1 MADQERTNNK
11 VVDLRKK
18 ELNEETTRYG
28 AADYR
33 EETSAEMAAPVSSYR
48 SNDMENT
55 QPYASKDTNQ
65 SGAANYREE
74 TAAEM
79 AAPVSFER
87 RNNVEDRQE
96 TESAGRG
103 IGFAALILSIISL
116 FVSPILFG
124 AAGIVLGF
132 VARKRGAQ
140 GLGSWA
146 IGLGVVSIIVGMF
159 IVPFF

>member
-11 VVDLRKK
+11 VVDLRKT
-18 ELNEETTRYG
+18 EPNEETTRYG
-28 AADYR
+28 AADYL
-33 EETSAEMAAPVSSYR
+33 EETSAEMAAPVSSER
-48 SNDMENT
+48 SNSMENNQT
-55 QPYASKDTNQ
+55 YASKEPKRY
-65 SGAANYREE
+65 GAADYREE

-87 RNNVEDRQE
+87 KYNAEDNRE

-132 VARKRGAQ
+132 VARKRGARS
-140 GLGSWA
+140 LGSWA
-146 IGLGVVSIIVGMF
+146 IGLGAVSIIVGMF